1 MVDSLKAKLNLK
13 LNLILLKKHNNNKNQ
28 LQLRK
33 KLQNGLLDKMTKT
46 DQVTTI
52 TKMARNATVNIVD
65 ADYDRQKCEIVQED
79 LQNNNE
85 IKCGILCDYKY
96 EAGKTII
103 EDQAAATIDDQDVF
117 SLPPK
122 KTRFLWM
129 EFDAPLKWD
138 NISGIIIIHSLFVY
152 SMTCQRPLPKFWQTY
167 LWGK

>member
-1 MVDSLKAKLNLK
+1 
-13 LNLILLKKHNNNKNQ
+13 
-28 LQLRK
+28 
-33 KLQNGLLDKMTKT
+33 MTKT

-52 TKMARNATVNIVD
+52 TKLAKNATVNIVD

-96 EAGKTII
+96 EAGKSKAGEQLET
-103 EDQAAATIDDQDVF
+103 DPVF
-117 SLPPK
+117 ILQPK

-152 SMTCQRPLPKFWQTY
+152 SMVCQEPLPKFWQTY

>member
-1 MVDSLKAKLNLK
+1 
-13 LNLILLKKHNNNKNQ
+13 
-28 LQLRK
+28 
-33 KLQNGLLDKMTKT
+33 MTKT

-52 TKMARNATVNIVD
+52 TKLAKNATVNIVD

-85 IKCGILCDYKY
+85 IKSGILCDYKY
-96 EAGKTII
+96 EAGKV
-103 EDQAAATIDDQDVF
+103 ENQPAVLDDDAVF

-122 KTRFLWM
+122 KTKFLWM

-138 NISGIIIIHSLFVY
+138 NISGIIIIHALFVY
-152 SMTCQRPLPKFWQTY
+152 SMVCQEPLPKFWQTY